1 MEVEIMYKIGIFDSG
16 VGGLTVLKEI
26 QNTVPSSHIV
36 YYGDNGNAPYGDKT
50 EIEIKELCLKI
61 GEFLYENEVDVIVI
75 ACNTATAASIKA
87 MKNKFPIPVI
97 GVIEPGIRAALKVTQ
112 NKNIGVILTPA
123 SAKMGAYKNV
133 FDIIAPKTHSL
144 TEKGCKLICPMI
156 ENGWEEHY
164 GNYLTDE
171 IIKLYIEQIS
181 SEIDTLILGCTHY
194 PIVEKNIAKYFKK
207 NIVNPANE
215 TANELL
221 KKLSMIKPKDQ
232 SNTHPKVEFIV
243 SGDSKKFLDFAE
255 KFLGEKIDSIYKMDL
270 HKKYKELFHNAV

>member
-1 MEVEIMYKIGIFDSG
+1 MYKIGIFDSG

-26 QNTVPSSHIV
+26 QNIVPSSHIV

-61 GEFLYENEVDVIVI
+61 GEFLYENEVDIIVI

-87 MKNKFPIPVI
+87 LKNKFPIPVI
-97 GVIEPGIRAALKVTQ
+97 GVIEPGIRAALEVTK

-133 FDIIAPKTHSL
+133 FDTVAPKTISL

-156 ENGWEEHY
+156 ENGWEDHY
-164 GNYLTDE
+164 GSYLTDE
-171 IIKLYIEQIS
+171 IIKLYIEQVS
-181 SEIDTLILGCTHY
+181 PEIDTLILGCTHY
-194 PIVEKNIAKYFKK
+194 PIVERNIAKYFKK

-221 KKLSMIKPKDQ
+221 KKLSMIKPKKRD
-232 SNTHPKVEFIV
+232 NIDAKIEFIV
-243 SGDSKKFLDFAE
+243 SGDSKKFLNFAE
-255 KFLGEKIDSIYKMDL
+255 KFLGEKIDNIYELDL
-270 HKKYKELFHNAV
+270 HKEYKGLLYNAV

>member
-1 MEVEIMYKIGIFDSG
+1 MYKIGIFDSG

-26 QNTVPSSHIV
+26 QNIVPSSHIL

-61 GEFLYENEVDVIVI
+61 GEFLYENEVDIIVI

-97 GVIEPGIRAALKVTQ
+97 GVIEPGIRAALEVTQ

-133 FDIIAPKTHSL
+133 FDVVAPKTISL

-156 ENGWEEHY
+156 ENGWEDHY
-164 GNYLTDE
+164 GSYLTDE
-171 IIKLYIEQIS
+171 IIKLYIEQVS
-181 SEIDTLILGCTHY
+181 PEIDTLILGCTHY
-194 PIVEKNIAKYFKK
+194 PIVERNIAKYFKK

-221 KKLSMIKPKDQ
+221 KKLSMIKSKKQD
-232 SNTHPKVEFIV
+232 NIDAKIEFIV

-255 KFLGEKIDSIYKMDL
+255 KFLGEKIDNIYELDL
-270 HKKYKELFHNAV
+270 HKEYKGLLYNAV

>member
-1 MEVEIMYKIGIFDSG
+1 MYKIGIFDSG

-26 QNTVPSSHIV
+26 QNVVPSSHII

-50 EIEIKELCLKI
+50 EVEIKELCLKI
-61 GEFLYENEVDVIVI
+61 GDFLYENEVDVIVI

-97 GVIEPGIRAALKVTQ
+97 GVIEPGIRAALEVTQ

-133 FDIIAPKTHSL
+133 FDVIAPKTYSL

-156 ENGWEEHY
+156 ENGWEDYY

-207 NIVNPANE
+207 KIVNPANE
-215 TANELL
+215 TVNELL
-221 KKLSMIKPKDQ
+221 KEFSMIKPKNVINNDA
-232 SNTHPKVEFIV
+232 KVEFIV
-243 SGDSKKFLDFAE
+243 SGDSKKFIDFAE
-255 KFLGEKIDSIYKMDL
+255 KFLGEKIENIYELDL
-270 HKKYKELFHNAV
+270 HKKDKELFYNVI

>member
-1 MEVEIMYKIGIFDSG
+1 MYKIGIFDSG

-26 QNTVPSSHIV
+26 QNVVPSSHII
-36 YYGDNGNAPYGDKT
+36 YYGDNGNAPYGDKI
-50 EIEIKELCLKI
+50 EVEIKELCLKI
-61 GEFLYENEVDVIVI
+61 GDFLYENEVDVIVI

-97 GVIEPGIRAALKVTQ
+97 GVIEPGIRAALEVTQ

-133 FDIIAPKTHSL
+133 FDVIAPKTYSL

-156 ENGWEEHY
+156 ENGWEDYY

-207 NIVNPANE
+207 KIVNPANE

-221 KKLSMIKPKDQ
+221 K
-232 SNTHPKVEFIV
+232 E
-243 SGDSKKFLDFAE
+243 
-255 KFLGEKIDSIYKMDL
+255 
-270 HKKYKELFHNAV
+270 

>member
-1 MEVEIMYKIGIFDSG
+1 MYKIGIFDSG

-26 QNTVPSSHIV
+26 QNVVPSSHIM

-50 EIEIKELCLKI
+50 EVEIKELCLKI
-61 GEFLYENEVDVIVI
+61 GDFLYENEVDVIVI

-87 MKNKFPIPVI
+87 IKNKFPIPVI
-97 GVIEPGIRAALKVTQ
+97 GVIEPGIRAALEVTQ

-133 FDIIAPKTHSL
+133 FDVIAPRTHSL

-156 ENGWEEHY
+156 ENGWEDHY

-221 KKLSMIKPKDQ
+221 KELSMIQPKNVV
-232 SNTHPKVEFIV
+232 NTDAKVEFIV
-243 SGDSKKFLDFAE
+243 SGDSKKFIDFAE
-255 KFLGEKIDSIYKMDL
+255 KFLGEKVENIYELDL
-270 HKKYKELFHNAV
+270 HKKDKELFYNVI

>member
-1 MEVEIMYKIGIFDSG
+1 MYKIGMFDSG

-26 QNTVPSSHIV
+26 QRIVPSSHII

-50 EIEIKELCLKI
+50 EIEIRELCLNI
-61 GEFLYENEVDVIVI
+61 GKFLYENEVDIIVI
-75 ACNTATAASIKA
+75 ACNTATAASIKM

-133 FDIIAPKTHSL
+133 FDVIATKAHTL

-171 IIKLYIEQIS
+171 IIKLYVEQIS
-181 SEIDTLILGCTHY
+181 DEIDTLILGCTHY
-194 PIVEKNIAKYFKK
+194 PIVENNIAKYFKK

-215 TANELL
+215 TAKELL
-221 KKLSMIKPKDQ
+221 KELSMIKPKNLT
-232 SNTHPKVEFIV
+232 NTDPKVEFIV
-243 SGDSKKFLDFAE
+243 SGNSKNFTVFAE
-255 KFLGEKIDSIYKMDL
+255 HFLGKKIDSIYELDL
-270 HKKYKELFHNAV
+270 QVTGRKV

>member
-1 MEVEIMYKIGIFDSG
+1 MYKIGIFDSG

-26 QNTVPSSHIV
+26 QNIVPSSHIV

-61 GEFLYENEVDVIVI
+61 GEFLYENEVDIIVI

-87 MKNKFPIPVI
+87 MKNKFSIPVI
-97 GVIEPGIRAALKVTQ
+97 GVIEPGIRAALEVTQ

-133 FDIIAPKTHSL
+133 FDVIAPKTHSL

-156 ENGWEEHY
+156 ENGWENYY

-171 IIKLYIEQIS
+171 IIKLYVEQIS
-181 SEIDTLILGCTHY
+181 PEIDTLILGCTHY

-221 KKLSMIKPKDQ
+221 KKLSMIKPKDL
-232 SNTHPKVEFIV
+232 SNTDAKVEFIV
-243 SGDSKKFLDFAE
+243 SGDSEKFLNFAE
-255 KFLGEKIDSIYKMDL
+255 KFLGEKIDSLYELDL

>member
-1 MEVEIMYKIGIFDSG
+1 MYKIGIFDSG

-26 QNTVPSSHIV
+26 QNVVPSSHII

-50 EIEIKELCLKI
+50 EVEIKELCLKI
-61 GEFLYENEVDVIVI
+61 GDFLYENEVDVIVI
-75 ACNTATAASIKA
+75 ACNTATAASIKG

-97 GVIEPGIRAALKVTQ
+97 GVIEPGIRAALEVTQ

-123 SAKMGAYKNV
+123 SAKMEAYKNV
-133 FDIIAPKTHSL
+133 FDVIAPKTHSL

-156 ENGWEEHY
+156 ENGWEDHY

-221 KKLSMIKPKDQ
+221 KELSMVKPKNVINIDA
-232 SNTHPKVEFIV
+232 KVEFIV
-243 SGDSKKFLDFAE
+243 SGDSKKFLNFAE
-255 KFLGEKIDSIYKMDL
+255 KFLGEKIDNIYELDL
-270 HKKYKELFHNAV
+270 NKKYKELFYNAV

>member
-1 MEVEIMYKIGIFDSG
+1 MYKIGIFDSG

-26 QNTVPSSHIV
+26 QKIVPLSHII

-50 EIEIKELCLKI
+50 EAEIKELCLKI

-75 ACNTATAASIKA
+75 ACNTATAASIKT

-97 GVIEPGIRAALKVTQ
+97 GVIEPGIRAALEVTQ

-123 SAKMGAYKNV
+123 SARMEAYKNV
-133 FDIIAPKTHSL
+133 FDVIAPKTHTL

-156 ENGWEEHY
+156 ENGWEDRY

-181 SEIDTLILGCTHY
+181 PEIDTLILGCTHY
-194 PIVEKNIAKYFKK
+194 PIVEENIAKYFKK

-221 KKLSMIKPKDQ
+221 KNLSLIKPKDLN
-232 SNTHPKVEFIV
+232 NTHPKVEYIV
-243 SGDSKKFLDFAE
+243 SGDSKRFIDSAE
-255 KFLGEKIDSIYKMDL
+255 KFLGEKIDNIYELDL
-270 HKKYKELFHNAV
+270 HKKYKELFHDAV